1 MDDPSDTIVEIRE
14 ELMVSSTG
22 GNPTLRIAHF
32 LTPTIKGPVFNLPP
46 FPPSSIPPYIEP
58 HKKLPL
64 RVSFWGWRYPRDNW
78 KTWVEKMATL
88 HETTWKKAG
97 IYEAVLSSTY
107 EIVRDND
114 LVFGVAEK
122 WCSETNTFIFPWGE
136 VTITLEDTMVLGGY
150 SVLGDSVLCSVDCK
164 ELKET
169 EERLEEARIEIART
183 IRKKAD
189 KALWMK
195 KFMDSGSEVEHE
207 AFLACWLSRYVFI
220 TTSDSISKHLFPIA
234 IQLARGTRI
243 ALAPAV
249 LASIYRDLSLF
260 KEKMIASAKLVPCK
274 DDEDGVLQLTIFSPF
289 HLVQIWAWE
298 RFLELRPNPNVINY
312 GEPRIARWN
321 KVISHEVENV
331 RLALDSAAES
341 FQWRPYTLTVND
353 CKFHKLYA
361 EKEKYISVGPGLDEE
376 LQSFARCLRVAEL
389 VGLGCTEQYLP
400 HRVAMQFGMDQDLP
414 VCVPQLDGTPEIAWN
429 HYSKPACNMKLYVP
443 PRLFE
448 ADVTVRYLERWKQS
462 ILGQNDASNGAVQ
475 QQREPRGLKRPSK
488 SSNKQ
493 PKKLKGKR
501 KFNDLH
507 VIPGFSPKFNRV
519 GMENCNDED
528 GLTIAERMK
537 FTDKRKKIANSQG
550 KQHGEAGNSF
560 SHCKCLSSSTSDYG
574 PFRKLWKKDVAKGVA
589 ACQRD
594 SNCSKQS
601 SKNSKGHMSGNDAS
615 VPPGFPPKCNWV
627 HIEDS
632 DEEDKLTVKE
642 LLRSCDINSGVGNG
656 ISGNGKPLSDL
667 HITPGFSPKFNWVG
681 VENCNDEDGP
691 TIAEWMKFTDKRKK
705 FANSQGKQHGEA
717 GNSFSHCKCLSSST
731 SDYGPF
737 RKLWKKDVA
746 KGVADWHMSG
756 NDASVPSGFPPKCNR
771 VRIEDSDEEDKLTV
785 KELLRSCDINSGVGN
800 GISGNGKPLSDLH
813 ITPGFSPKFN
823 WVGVENCNDED
834 GLTIAE
840 RMKFTDKRKKFTNSQ
855 GKQHG
860 EAGNSFSHFECLS
873 SSTSDN
879 GPVRKLWKKDVAKGV
894 ADCERD
900 SNSSR
905 QSSKS
910 SKRCMSGNNASVPP
924 GFPPKCIRVNI
935 EDSDEEDKLT
945 VKELLRS
952 CNINKGVVNRI
963 SGDGKPLSDATSH
976 VLSSLT
982 TDNGKDRMIESLM
995 EAAGKIMH
1003 GEVVIVNA
1011 EGSME
1016 DATERKEECEALS
1029 MEGINVNEGE
1039 RSRSCAFEM
1048 PGLEIEARIHKL
1060 EKVTAER
1067 VKSNKVWL
1075 QV

>member
-1 MDDPSDTIVEIRE
+1 MLPSPTVPSQLSLSCSTKMDDPSDTIVEIRE

-64 RVSFWGWRYPRDNW
+64 RVSFCGWRYPRDNW
-78 KTWVEKMATL
+78 KAWVEKMATL

-97 IYEAVLSSTY
+97 IYEAVLNSTY
-107 EIVRDND
+107 EIIRDND

-136 VTITLEDTMVLGGY
+136 ITITLEDTMVLGGY

-169 EERLEEARIEIART
+169 EERLEEARREIART

-189 KALWMK
+189 RALWMK

-220 TTSDSISKHLFPIA
+220 TTRDSICKHLFLIA

-260 KEKMIASAKLVPCK
+260 KEKMIASSKLVPCK

-331 RLALDSAAES
+331 RLALDSAGES
-341 FQWRPYTLTVND
+341 FHWRPYTLIVND
-353 CKFHKLYA
+353 CKFPKFYA

-389 VGLGCTEQYLP
+389 VGLGCIEQYLP

-414 VCVPQLDGTPEIAWN
+414 VCVPRLDETPEIAWN

-448 ADVTVRYLERWKQS
+448 ADVTVRYLEWWKQS
-462 ILGQNDASNGAVQ
+462 ILGQHDASNGAVQ
-475 QQREPRGLKRPSK
+475 QQREPKGLKRPSK

-507 VIPGFSPKFNRV
+507 VTPGFSPKFNRV
-519 GMENCNDED
+519 GVENCNGED

-537 FTDKRKKIANSQG
+537 FTDKRKKFANSQG

-560 SHCKCLSSSTSDYG
+560 SHFKCLSSSTSDYG
-574 PFRKLWKKDVAKGVA
+574 PVRKLWKKDVAKGVA
-589 ACQRD
+589 DCQRD
-594 SNCSKQS
+594 LNCSKQP
-601 SKNSKGHMSGNDAS
+601 SKNSEGHMSGNDAS
-615 VPPGFPPKCNWV
+615 VPPDFPPKCNRV
-627 HIEDS
+627 HIEIEDS
-632 DEEDKLTVKE
+632 DEEDKLAVKE
-642 LLRSCDINSGVGNG
+642 LLRSCGINRGVGNG
-656 ISGNGKPLSDL
+656 ILGNGKPLSDL

-681 VENCNDEDGP
+681 VENCNDEDG
-691 TIAEWMKFTDKRKK
+691 I
-705 FANSQGKQHGEA
+705 
-717 GNSFSHCKCLSSST
+717 
-731 SDYGPF
+731 
-737 RKLWKKDVA
+737 
-746 KGVADWHMSG
+746 
-756 NDASVPSGFPPKCNR
+756 
-771 VRIEDSDEEDKLTV
+771 
-785 KELLRSCDINSGVGN
+785 
-800 GISGNGKPLSDLH
+800 
-813 ITPGFSPKFN
+813 
-823 WVGVENCNDED
+823 
-834 GLTIAE
+834 TIAE
-840 RMKFTDKRKKFTNSQ
+840 RMKFTDKHKKFMNSQ

-873 SSTSDN
+873 SSAFDN
-879 GPVRKLWKKDVAKGV
+879 GPIRKLGKKDVAKGV
-894 ADCERD
+894 ADCQRD
-900 SNSSR
+900 SNCSR
-905 QSSKS
+905 QSSNS
-910 SKRCMSGNNASVPP
+910 SKRSMSGNDASVPP
-924 GFPPKCIRVNI
+924 GNRVNI

-952 CNINKGVVNRI
+952 CNINNGVVNRI
-963 SGDGKPLSDATSH
+963 SGDGKPLSDAKSH

-995 EAAGKIMH
+995 EAVGKIMH
-1003 GEVVIVNA
+1003 GEVVMVNA

-1039 RSRSCAFEM
+1039 GSSSCTFEI
-1048 PGLEIEARIHKL
+1048 PGLEIEARIRKL

>member
-64 RVSFWGWRYPRDNW
+64 RVSFCGWRYPRDNW

-88 HETTWKKAG
+88 HQTTWKKAG
-97 IYEAVLSSTY
+97 IYEAVLNSTY
-107 EIVRDND
+107 EIVRGND

-122 WCSETNTFIFPWGE
+122 WCSETNTFLFPWGE
-136 VTITLEDTMVLGGY
+136 ITITLEDTMVLGGY
-150 SVLGDSVLCSVDCK
+150 SVLGDSVLCTVDSE

-169 EERLEEARIEIART
+169 EEKLEEARREIART

-220 TTSDSISKHLFPIA
+220 TTRDSISKHLFPIA

-249 LASIYRDLSLF
+249 LASIYRDLSSF
-260 KEKMIASAKLVPCK
+260 KEKMIASSKLVPCK
-274 DDEDGVLQLTIFSPF
+274 DDEDGVLQLSIFSPF

-331 RLALDSAAES
+331 RLALDSAGES
-341 FQWRPYTLTVND
+341 FQWRPYTLTVNN
-353 CKFHKLYA
+353 CKFPKFYA

-376 LQSFARCLRVAEL
+376 SQSFARCLRVAEL
-389 VGLGCTEQYLP
+389 VGLGCIEQYLP

-414 VCVPQLDGTPEIAWN
+414 VSVPQLDETPEIAWN

-448 ADVTVRYLERWKQS
+448 ADVTVRYLEWWKQS
-462 ILGQNDASNGAVQ
+462 ILGQHDASNGAVQ
-475 QQREPRGLKRPSK
+475 QQREPKGLERPLQKVSK
-488 SSNKQ
+488 GKKGNNAYIPSRSSKKP
-493 PKKLKGKR
+493 PKKSKGKR

-507 VIPGFSPKFNRV
+507 VTPGFSPKFSRV
-519 GMENCNDED
+519 GVENCNDED
-528 GLTIAERMK
+528 GLTISERMK
-537 FTDKRKKIANSQG
+537 FTDKHKKFANSQG

-560 SHCKCLSSSTSDYG
+560 SHFNCLSSSTSDYG
-574 PFRKLWKKDVAKGVA
+574 PVRKLWKKDVAKGVTD
-589 ACQRD
+589 CQRD

-601 SKNSKGHMSGNDAS
+601 SKNSKGSVSGNDAS
-615 VPPGFPPKCNWV
+615 VPPGFPPKCIRI

-632 DEEDKLTVKE
+632 DSEDKLTVKE
-642 LLRSCDINSGVGNG
+642 LLRSCDINSGVRNG
-656 ISGNGKPLSDL
+656 ILGNGKPLSDL
-667 HITPGFSPKFNWVG
+667 HITPGFSPKFN
-681 VENCNDEDGP
+681 
-691 TIAEWMKFTDKRKK
+691 R
-705 FANSQGKQHGEA
+705 
-717 GNSFSHCKCLSSST
+717 
-731 SDYGPF
+731 
-737 RKLWKKDVA
+737 
-746 KGVADWHMSG
+746 
-756 NDASVPSGFPPKCNR
+756 
-771 VRIEDSDEEDKLTV
+771 
-785 KELLRSCDINSGVGN
+785 
-800 GISGNGKPLSDLH
+800 
-813 ITPGFSPKFN
+813 
-823 WVGVENCNDED
+823 VGVENCNDED

-840 RMKFTDKRKKFTNSQ
+840 RVKFTHKHKKFTNSQ

-860 EAGNSFSHFECLS
+860 EAGNSFRHFEYLS

-879 GPVRKLWKKDVAKGV
+879 DPVRKLGKNDVAKGV
-894 ADCERD
+894 ADCQRD
-900 SNSSR
+900 SNSSK

-910 SKRCMSGNNASVPP
+910 PKRSLSGNNASVPP
-924 GFPPKCIRVNI
+924 GFPPKCNRVNI

-952 CNINKGVVNRI
+952 CNINNGVLNRI
-963 SGDGKPLSDATSH
+963 SGDGKPLSDAKSH
-976 VLSSLT
+976 ALSSLT
-982 TDNGKDRMIESLM
+982 TDNGKDRMIEPLM
-995 EAAGKIMH
+995 EAVGKIMH
-1003 GEVVIVNA
+1003 GEVVIGNA

-1016 DATERKEECEALS
+1016 DGTERKEEREALS
-1029 MEGINVNEGE
+1029 
-1039 RSRSCAFEM
+1039 SSSCTFEI
-1048 PGLEIEARIHKL
+1048 PGLGIEARIRKL